1 MNRIKPLSVLMAAAL
16 LLSGCAS
23 VYTADELAKLQAPD
37 PLSSRARSLMAVFD
51 FDVPDRA
58 PDGSAVVL
66 EEKTDGP
73 NGGDNTQATWGM
85 PNVRAVVEAS
95 LQSADPLMTPHFFG
109 FVTPQEAADEKTVV
123 RRMAAQAVMQTA
135 SLMAGEGWRFAWTKP
150 FAREMSLSYV
160 VTQDIFFEKEGT
172 ACRLPENIDALQPW
186 AGEGCRVTVVARS
199 RDVSK
204 GRWAGEGGLER
215 VPAWIDPAQPE
226 AWRMRSVLLLSTDGK
241 GGAFLTPER
250 QRSLAARSQGLT
262 FFYGLDEKGLPF
274 VGENGRI
281 ERFTASAESIEAVN
295 RARAEAA
302 EPVGSRLMRSVTN
315 LWPFGG

>member
-1 MNRIKPLSVLMAAAL
+1 MNRLKPLSALLGAAL
-16 LLSGCAS
+16 ILSGCSS
-23 VYTADELAKLQAPD
+23 VYTADELARLQAPD
-37 PLSSRARSLMAVFD
+37 PLASRARSLMAVFD

-66 EEKTDGP
+66 QETEDRP

-109 FVTPQEAADEKTVV
+109 FVKAEDAADEKNVV
-123 RRMAAQAVMQTA
+123 RRMAAHAVTETA

-150 FAREMSLSYV
+150 YAREMSLSYV

-172 ACRLPENIDALQPW
+172 ACRLPENIGTLQPW

-199 RDVSK
+199 RDVAR
-204 GRWAGEGGLER
+204 GRWTGESGLER

-226 AWRMRSVLLLSTDGK
+226 AWRMRSVLLLSTDGR
-241 GGAFLTPER
+241 GGAFLTSER
-250 QRSLAARSQGLT
+250 QRALAARADGLI

-274 VGENGRI
+274 VGEKGRI
-281 ERFTASAESIEAVN
+281 EKFSASAESIEAVS
-295 RARAEAA
+295 RAKAEAA
-302 EPVGSRLMRSVTN
+302 EPVGSRIIRSVTN